1 MEEYKKIQSVTDSV
15 LEMHRSMRVEV
26 KIPHDEVD
34 RILVN
39 RLIEIRNSDVN
50 KKTDTSFID
59 KTIRW
64 FLDEDEFQKYV
75 IEKHK
80 IEY

>member
-1 MEEYKKIQSVTDSV
+1 MNEKQSKAILDSV
-15 LEMHRSMRVEV
+15 LEMRKSLRVEV

-34 RILVN
+34 RIVVN
-39 RLIEIRNSDVN
+39 RLIGIRNSDAN
-50 KKTDTSFID
+50 RYTDTSFID

-64 FLDEDEFQKYV
+64 FMTEDEFQKYV
-75 IEKHK
+75 IDGHP